1 MEKGGTT
8 MSPRLPKLLL
18 GAAAGAYLLGA
29 AGSVLAAP
37 DHLKCYKAREVA
49 GPGKFTRTG
58 DLLSSTSL
66 ANQTGCL
73 IKGPAKLVCAPV
85 TKTNVSP
92 PAPGGG
98 PTAAAKKFI
107 CYKLKCPKIP
117 DQSLTLQDQFGTHTF
132 TIRTAK
138 TLCAPASPS
147 GAFLDDS
154 SAF

>member
-1 MEKGGTT
+1 
-8 MSPRLPKLLL
+8 MSLKLPRVLLA
-18 GAAAGAYLLGA
+18 GAAGAYLLGA
-29 AGSVLAAP
+29 ASGALGAP
-37 DHLKCYKAREVA
+37 DHLKCYKAKEVS

-58 DLLSSTSL
+58 DLISSTTL
-66 ANQTGCL
+66 ANQTGCQ

-98 PTAAAKKFI
+98 PTAAAKKYI
-107 CYKLKCPKIP
+107 CYKLKCPKVP
-117 DQSLTLQDQFGTHTF
+117 DQGLTLQDQFGTHSF
-132 TIRTAK
+132 VIKAAK

-147 GAFLDDS
+147 GAFLDAS